1 MAEEGDGWRSAPE
14 VFHEW
19 ALIGKDEGMEKGHAA
34 AVEEMLSHALAIASS
49 RGNTFTAL
57 DVGCGNGWVVRKMA
71 RHPHCSLAVG
81 IDAAPSMIDKAK
93 KLDSENQYHLVDIMQ
108 WTTEHSFDLIHS
120 METMYYLEDP
130 VKGIQRLSDWLKK
143 DGVLVIG
150 VDHYAENAQSL
161 VWPEKVRTRMT
172 TLSESQWIDSFST
185 AGLSDVKS
193 WRAAPK
199 EGWPGTLVIA
209 GRK

>member
-1 MAEEGDGWRSAPE
+1 MQIWLEGNGLDS
-14 VFHEW
+14 
-19 ALIGKDEGMEKGHAA
+19 EKGELIALASSGDLGRARDLISDSGVLDRYRIWSTIPERLAPTGYVIAA

-49 RGNTFTAL
+49 LGNTFTAL

-71 RHPHCSLAVG
+71 GHPHCSLAVG

-130 VKGIQRLSDWLKK
+130 VKGIQRLSEWLK
-143 DGVLVIG
+143 
-150 VDHYAENAQSL
+150 
-161 VWPEKVRTRMT
+161 
-172 TLSESQWIDSFST
+172 
-185 AGLSDVKS
+185 
-193 WRAAPK
+193 
-199 EGWPGTLVIA
+199 
-209 GRK
+209 